1 MVPVRVATAISAL
14 VVVVA
19 GCSGVIADAL
29 HRTAADTSPST
40 SAPDLAA
47 SSQKIA
53 AKSRP
58 SVVKV
63 RGESESCAKITQG
76 SGFVVAPKRVMTAA
90 HVVAGA
96 QSFSVDADGKP
107 YEAQVI
113 SYDAQADVAILDV
126 PDLAA
131 EPLQFAEYTAGT
143 GVDALVLGYPG
154 AASFTASPAKIREV
168 IDLNGPDIYHSSTV
182 TRQVYVLMGSFPSA
196 GSSGGAV
203 VDLYGR
209 VLGLYFGAESHDST
223 TGFAVTAAQVAPQ
236 MAKAVATQATDTG
249 DCVY

>member
-1 MVPVRVATAISAL
+1 MRVQVATALCAL
-14 VVVVA
+14 TVIVS
-19 GCSGVIADAL
+19 GCSGGIGDAL
-29 HRTAADTSPST
+29 HRMAADTTTST
-40 SAPDLAA
+40 SVPDLAA
-47 SSQKIA
+47 SSEKIA

-63 RGESESCAKITQG
+63 RGDSETCAKITQG
-76 SGFVVAPKRVMTAA
+76 SGFVVAPKKVMTAA

-96 QSFSVDADGKP
+96 QAFSVEADGKH

-113 SYDAQADVAILDV
+113 SYDPRADIAILDV
-126 PDLAA
+126 PDLFA
-131 EPLQFAEYTAGT
+131 EPLRFAEYTAGT

-168 IDLNGPDIYHSSTV
+168 IVLNGPDIYHLTTV
-182 TRQVYVLMGSFPSA
+182 TRQVYVLMGSFPAA

-203 VDLYGR
+203 VDLHGR
-209 VLGLYFGAESHDST
+209 VLGLYFAAQEHDST
-223 TGFAVTAAQVAPQ
+223 TGFAITAAQVVPKL
-236 MAKAVATQATDTG
+236 AKVAAIQTADTG